1 MLLLLRLFYGKIY
14 LTIKYRVI
22 IMKKVLSAILA
33 FILLLSIYP
42 FSVYAEAF
50 TDDSLILYYSFEDGT
65 NATVGDNAEAFNVSF
80 S

>member
-1 MLLLLRLFYGKIY
+1 
-14 LTIKYRVI
+14 
-22 IMKKVLSAILA
+22 MKKVLSAILA

-80 S
+80 SQDGVNGKACYMDGNSSYLKL